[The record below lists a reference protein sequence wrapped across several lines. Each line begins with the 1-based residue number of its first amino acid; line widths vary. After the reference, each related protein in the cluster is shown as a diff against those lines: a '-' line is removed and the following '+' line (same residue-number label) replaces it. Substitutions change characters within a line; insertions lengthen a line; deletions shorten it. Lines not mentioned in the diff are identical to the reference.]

1 MGEIT
6 ASDDVTKS
14 AVLYTRMAKVGK
26 GVLTAHEKLLSP
38 AVKESIQKDVARD
51 ALNAM
56 QRYMEGGAYQNLDL
70 MLAFCKGISWFT
82 ENQNA
87 TKELH
92 RLKWELQ
99 RGNTAGVELKARE
112 WLEMCKERG
121 WAKEKT
127 LAARILSGINSS

>member
-14 AVLYTRMAKVGK
+14 AVLYNRLAKVGK

-99 RGNTAGVELKARE
+99 RGNTAGVELKAWE

-127 LAARILSGINSS
+127 LAARILSAINSS

>member
-1 MGEIT
+1 M
-6 ASDDVTKS
+6 V
-14 AVLYTRMAKVGK
+14 R
-26 GVLTAHEKLLSP
+26 
-38 AVKESIQKDVARD
+38 ESIQQDVARD

-70 MLAFCKGISWFT
+70 MLAFCKGILWFT

-127 LAARILSGINSS
+127 LAARILSAINSN

>member
-14 AVLYTRMAKVGK
+14 AVLYNRLAKVGK
-26 GVLTAHEKLLSP
+26 GVLTAHEKDISP
-38 AVKESIQKDVARD
+38 AVRESIQQDVARD

-70 MLAFCKGISWFT
+70 MLAFCKGITWFS
-82 ENQNA
+82 ENQKA
-87 TKELH
+87 AKELH

-112 WLEMCKERG
+112 WLELCKERG

-127 LAARILSGINSS
+127 LAARILSAINSS

>member
-1 MGEIT
+1 M
-6 ASDDVTKS
+6 SDDMTKS
-14 AVLYTRMAKVGK
+14 AVLYNRLAKVGR
-26 GVLTAHEKLLSP
+26 GVLTAHEKDISSV
-38 AVKESIQKDVARD
+38 ARESIQQDVARD

-70 MLAFCKGISWFT
+70 MLAFCKGIAWFS

-127 LAARILSGINSS
+127 LAARILSAINSN